1 MNEALQKI
9 IFDQS
14 PINLM
19 SLRDFIKSLYYEKED
34 EVKDFL
40 KKYDINKLE
49 GKLGCEWIGEVGK
62 AGAYC
67 GVFLLVH
74 GLELEFE
81 FLEYL
86 KERSLEEVKEKFSR
100 IEKSRL
106 EELSER
112 EEKCLHITRIFG

>member
-40 KKYDINKLE
+40 MKYDINKPE
-49 GKLGCEWIGEVGK
+49 NELGCVSDTLWFIVSVCK
-62 AGAYC
+62 
-67 GVFLLVH
+67 FHTLVH
-74 GLELEFE
+74 
-81 FLEYL
+81 
-86 KERSLEEVKEKFSR
+86 RFS
-100 IEKSRL
+100 
-106 EELSER
+106 
-112 EEKCLHITRIFG
+112 G